1 MAEPSAG
8 CRKVSGRLDRLY
20 GITNNNDILTT
31 STTDEL
37 KSIEEDRVLITII
50 SCGSS
55 PPLWTL

>member
-31 STTDEL
+31 TTTDEL
-37 KSIEEDRVLITII
+37 KSIEENRVLITI
-50 SCGSS
+50 SRGSS
-55 PPLWTL
+55 PPLSTL

>member
-8 CRKVSGRLDRLY
+8 CRKVSGRLDIVY

-37 KSIEEDRVLITII
+37 KSIEEDRVLITI

-55 PPLWTL
+55 PPL